1 MSETLRQLL
10 SQASQRLSD
19 ISDSPRLDAELLLC
33 QALACKRS
41 WLFSHADDVPPVQA
55 LQRFEATLKRRQSG
69 EPVAYI
75 LGTQE
80 FWSLPLRVS
89 TACLIPRADTE
100 CLVEWALSLP
110 GETLDVVDLGTG
122 SGAIAIALASEK
134 PRWRITASDVSN
146 AALEIARHNAQAH
159 HCQIEFLQG
168 DWLTPMAGR
177 QFDLIIS
184 NPPYIAEDDAH
195 LARLQHEPGGAL
207 SSGHDGLDAI
217 RELAANAPQH
227 LRQDAYLALEHG
239 FEQGPQVHD
248 ILHQHGF
255 LNVTTAPD
263 LAGRERFTHAQWSQ
277 L

>member
-10 SQASQRLSD
+10 SQASQRLSE

-41 WLFSHADDVPPVQA
+41 WLFSHADDTPPTPA
-55 LQRFEATLKRRQSG
+55 LQRFQAALTRRQG
-69 EPVAYI
+69 GVPVAYI
-75 LGTQE
+75 LGSQE

-89 TACLIPRADTE
+89 SDCLIPRADTE

-110 GETLDVVDLGTG
+110 GENLEVVDLGTG

-134 PRWRITASDVSN
+134 PRWRITASDVSS
-146 AALEIARHNAQAH
+146 AALEIARHNARTHA
-159 HCQIEFLQG
+159 CQIEFVHG
-168 DWLTPMAGR
+168 DWLTPLAGR

-195 LARLQHEPGGAL
+195 LAQLQHEPAGAL

-217 RELAANAPQH
+217 RQLAAAAPQH
-227 LRQDAYLALEHG
+227 LRPHAYLALEHG
-239 FEQGPQVHD
+239 FEQGAQVRD
-248 ILHQHGF
+248 ILNRQGF
-255 LNVTTAPD
+255 INVTTAPD
-263 LAGRERFTHAQWSQ
+263 LAGRERYTYARRSPS
-277 L
+277 